1 MDIKPI
7 RTKPATQPSAYGP
20 SAVECL
26 DCGREYAN
34 DADDPAPTECADD
47 CPSQDTATDRLIAAL
62 VLALTAPD
70 GRQADADALA
80 AESFAALCTPEE
92 IEDAKRLALLR
103 LGW

>member
-80 AESFAALCTPEE
+80 ESFAALCTPEE

-103 LGW
+103 LGR